1 MYTILC
7 YGDSNTWGAD
17 PRGGGRFD
25 RDTRW
30 TGRLQKL
37 LGDEYYIIEEG
48 LNGRT
53 TVFDDPIEEG
63 RCGKDYLYPCLQ
75 THKPIDLVILM
86 LGTNDLKKR
95 FDVSAE
101 DIVKGAELLVKKI
114 RYSESGPDEKSP
126 DILLLAPPV
135 IREIEQFEIML
146 AGGREKSKEFSWRYR
161 ELAEQYGCH
170 FLDTN
175 TVMSVSDADGI
186 HFEHQAHR
194 ALAEALKVL
203 LEDLFEKAGEEL

>member
-1 MYTILC
+1 MKTLVC
-7 YGDSNTWGAD
+7 FGDSNTWGAD
-17 PRGGGRFD
+17 PVEKGRFD

-30 TGRLQKL
+30 TGRLQRL

-53 TVFDDPIEEG
+53 TVFDDPLEEG

-95 FDVSAE
+95 FSVSAE
-101 DIVKGAELLVKKI
+101 EIVKGVEFLIKKI
-114 RYSESGPDEKSP
+114 LVSEAGRDEEAP
-126 DILLLAPPV
+126 EILLLAPAV
-135 IREIEQFEIML
+135 IKEIAEFETIFS
-146 AGGREKSKEFSWRYR
+146 GGREKSKEFSLRYK

-170 FLDTN
+170 YLDTN
-175 TVMSVSDADGI
+175 TIMSVSDADGI
-186 HFEHQAHR
+186 HYEKEAHK
-194 ALAEALKVL
+194 ALAEVL
-203 LEDLFEKAGEEL
+203 YTEIINTLM